1 MNKIPCCRVLRPL
14 TTIAMMALI
23 SASVPPRG
31 LSAQT
36 TVPVKTRWFKGNTH
50 AHTLRSD
57 GDSTPEEVTKW
68 YRDNGYNFLFITDH
82 ETITPVEE
90 LNKTF
95 GKTGEFVVFMGQEV
109 TDRLDD
115 KPYHINGLGVERV
128 TMPQRGKTVVEN
140 LQSNIDSVRA
150 SGGIPQIN
158 HPNFG
163 WALNA
168 DQISQVKNIKLMEL
182 FNGHPLVNNLGGGGS
197 PSVETIWDSVLSG
210 GKLIYGIASDD
221 VHSVRKLGDRKVP
234 TPGHGWVMVRAQ
246 ELTGKA
252 ILEAL
257 ERGDFYS
264 STGVELEDY
273 RSDGRSMTITIKPER
288 WSKYRIQFIGAH
300 GKLLAESLENS
311 AAYRFKGHERYVR
324 AKVIESNGKVAWTQ
338 PVVVG
343 K

>member
-1 MNKIPCCRVLRPL
+1 MLGAVTVSALVLLPQISL
-14 TTIAMMALI
+14 SQMAK
-23 SASVPPRG
+23 P
-31 LSAQT
+31 
-36 TVPVKTRWFKGNTH
+36 RWFRGNTH
-50 AHTLRSD
+50 THTLRSD

-109 TDRLDD
+109 TDRLDG
-115 KPYHINGLGVERV
+115 KPYHVNGLGVERV
-128 TMPQRGKTVVEN
+128 TLPQRGKTVVEN
-140 LQSNIDSVRA
+140 LQLNIDSVRA
-150 SGGIPQIN
+150 SGGIAQIN

-168 DQISQVKNIKLMEL
+168 DQIAQVKNIKLFEL
-182 FNGHPLVNNLGGGGS
+182 YNGHPLVNNLGGGES
-197 PSVETIWDSVLSG
+197 PSVEAIWDAILSS

-221 VHSVRKLGDRKVP
+221 VHSMKKLGDRKVP
-234 TPGHGWVMVRAQ
+234 TPGHGWVMVRAP
-246 ELTGKA
+246 ELTEKG
-252 ILEAL
+252 ILDAL

-273 RSDGRSMTITIKPER
+273 RSDARSITITVKPER
-288 WSKYRIQFIGAH
+288 WSKYRIQFIGA
-300 GKLLAESLENS
+300 GGNVLSESIENS
-311 AAYRFKGHERYVR
+311 ATYRLRGDERYVR
-324 AKVIESNGKVAWTQ
+324 AKVLESNGKIAWTQ
-338 PVVVG
+338 PVFATKSRNPLLG

>member
-1 MNKIPCCRVLRPL
+1 MSVLILIPC
-14 TTIAMMALI
+14 AA
-23 SASVPPRG
+23 
-31 LSAQT
+31 SAQT
-36 TVPVKTRWFKGNTH
+36 TQAVRSRWFKGNTH
-50 AHTLRSD
+50 AHTLQSD

-68 YRDNGYNFLFITDH
+68 YRENGYNFLFITDH

-95 GKTGEFVVFMGQEV
+95 GKAGEFEVFTGQEV
-109 TDRLDD
+109 TDRLDG
-115 KPYHINGLGVERV
+115 KPYHVNGLGVKRV

-140 LQSNIDSVRA
+140 LQLNVDSVRS
-150 SGGIPQIN
+150 SGGIVQLN

-168 DQISQVKNIKLMEL
+168 EQIGRVKNVKLMEI

-221 VHSVRKLGDRKVP
+221 VHSVRKLGNRKVP

-246 ELTGKA
+246 ELTEKA

-264 STGVELEDY
+264 STGVELEDH
-273 RSDGRSMTITIKPER
+273 RSDARSIAVTIKPER
-288 WSKYRIQFIGAH
+288 WSKYRIQFIGAG
-300 GKLLAESLENS
+300 GKILSESVENS
-311 AAYRFKGHERYVR
+311 AEYRFKGNEKYVR
-324 AKVIESNGKVAWTQ
+324 AKVIESNGNMAWTQ
-338 PVVVG
+338 PVMVG